1 MVRLW
6 FAIALAS
13 YIIYCNK
20 HHLQFSLLC
29 SRMIVFLP
37 YYMMTVLMQKL
48 ISACLLVCC
57 CYIMQAQPPVY
68 RFIPDKGRVLFH
80 DKVDAQQQRIRDM
93 DGKKDDAITLSKD
106 PTVNGQ
112 LEYALLDRVDELQQK
127 IELDSTL
134 SHSSKVKYILGLET
148 LLSGY
153 RTNVR
158 KEDFPI
164 TIAADLVAAYEKSMA
179 LDIKHESIEPVV
191 VENSYPVGKI
201 LVECF
206 KFPENPGVK
215 PSGPILLEKYIGLH
229 PNDVLSI
236 LQRNPDI
243 RIADSLIKAA
253 ARADMKKFYNYAAVS
268 DRLGARI
275 RSIEDP
281 YVHTIAKMAV
291 SKSGQL
297 YFPFID
303 LLINNKI
310 SFEDIDKVKDDNLAY
325 YRLLVKTRIDFVGR
339 MMAPAKDTPMEMQS
353 LTHMMASKARD
364 VFVNEINGLHDQPD
378 AIRFKCLEPLTPQEL
393 YYLCVVSEDVIYT
406 SSYLGVY
413 KRIFEKMKNPRGD
426 SLVMSVKADYF
437 RKFIKMS
444 AAYNTLDTLLK
455 SMPAENAT
463 SLMKAFIIGLE
474 KTTTTTTVEDAVDV
488 ADSYSSIFE
497 KNATLA
503 GFMLDEASWN
513 YDRCVRNND
522 KNGMVVYRLEKTLFE
537 SADTS
542 KKVDL
547 SKQLGIPP
555 IYSVSYNSLA
565 TDSGRVIQQVF
576 FYGDE
581 DKDGQ
586 NSYANFKALFAG
598 RPEWKMTENEN
609 WLTIKSV
616 KGKPVWIFA
625 NKPLYG
631 PDDPDAKAQ
640 EKLNAYLESQ
650 HLRPTIYI
658 HRGHS
663 YHVKYSLAQIQ
674 PSARIVILG
683 SCGGYN
689 NLNEVLTISADA
701 HIISSKQVGTKTVNE
716 PILKAMNTVLLE
728 GRNIEWLPMWKDLS
742 KQFNNSAKEKFDDY
756 IPPYKNL
763 GAIFIKAYRKAMVE
777 M

>member
-1 MVRLW
+1 
-6 FAIALAS
+6 
-13 YIIYCNK
+13 
-20 HHLQFSLLC
+20 
-29 SRMIVFLP
+29 
-37 YYMMTVLMQKL
+37 MQKTL
-48 ISACLLVCC
+48 SACLSFFFICC
-57 CYIMQAQPPVY
+57 FFVAQAQPTAY
-68 RFIPDKGRVLFH
+68 RFVADKGRILFH
-80 DKVDAQQQRIRDM
+80 DKVDAQQQRIMDM

-106 PTVNGQ
+106 PTINGQ
-112 LEYALLDRVDELQQK
+112 LEYALLDRVDELQMK
-127 IELDSTL
+127 IELDSLL
-134 SHSSKVKYILGLET
+134 SHASKVKYILGLET

-153 RTNVR
+153 RNNVF
-158 KEDFPI
+158 KKDFPL
-164 TIAADLVAAYEKSMA
+164 TIAPDLIDAYEKAVA
-179 LDIKHESIEPVV
+179 LDKKNQSIEPVII
-191 VENSYPVGKI
+191 EYSYPVGKI

-206 KFPENPGVK
+206 KFPENAGVK
-215 PSGPILLEKYIGLH
+215 PAALILLDKYIRLH
-229 PNDVLSI
+229 PDDVLSI
-236 LQRNPDI
+236 LQRNADI
-243 RIADSLIKAA
+243 PAADSLLKAA
-253 ARADMKKFYNYAAVS
+253 ARSDLKKFYNYAAVS
-268 DRLGARI
+268 DKLGARI
-275 RSIEDP
+275 RSLNDP

-325 YRLLVKTRIDFVGR
+325 YRLLVKTRIDFVAR
-339 MMAPAKDTPMEMQS
+339 TMAPTRDTPMEMQS
-353 LTHMMASKARD
+353 LTRMMANKAKD
-364 VFVNEINGLHDQPD
+364 VFVSEINGLHDQPD
-378 AIRFKCLEPLTPQEL
+378 PVRFKCLEPLTPQEL

-406 SSYLGVY
+406 SSYLGVF

-426 SLVMSVKADYF
+426 SLIMSVKADYF

-455 SMPAENAT
+455 SMPADNAT
-463 SLMKAFIIGLE
+463 LLMKAFIIGLE
-474 KTTTTTTVEDAVDV
+474 KTTSTASVEDAVDV
-488 ADSYSSIFE
+488 ADSYSSIVE
-497 KNATLA
+497 KNTTLA
-503 GFMLDEASWN
+503 NFMLDEANWN
-513 YDRCVRNND
+513 YERCIKNND
-522 KNGMVVYRLEKTLFE
+522 KNGMVIYRLEKTLFE
-537 SADTS
+537 SADTT

-547 SKQLGIPP
+547 SKQLGIAP
-555 IYSVSYNSLA
+555 IYSVDYNSLA
-565 TDSGRVIQQVF
+565 GDSGRVVQQVF

-625 NKPLYG
+625 NRPLFG

-640 EKLNAYLESQ
+640 EKLDAYLKEQ
-650 HLRPTIYI
+650 HLRPTIFI

-716 PILKAMNTVLLE
+716 PILKAMNNILLT
-728 GRNIEWLPMWKDLS
+728 GRNIDWLPMWKDLS
-742 KQFNNSAKEKFDDY
+742 KQFSGEAKEKFDDY

-763 GAIFIKAYRKAMVE
+763 GAIFIKAYRKAMME

>member
-1 MVRLW
+1 
-6 FAIALAS
+6 
-13 YIIYCNK
+13 
-20 HHLQFSLLC
+20 
-29 SRMIVFLP
+29 
-37 YYMMTVLMQKL
+37 MQKIL
-48 ISACLLVCC
+48 PPYLFFICACFFA
-57 CYIMQAQPPVY
+57 QAQPPAY
-68 RFIPDKGRVLFH
+68 RFVANKGRILFH
-80 DKVDAQQQRIRDM
+80 DKVDAQQQRIKDM
-93 DGKKDDAITLSKD
+93 DGKKDNAITLSKD
-106 PTVNGQ
+106 PVVNGQ

-127 IELDSTL
+127 IELDSLL

-148 LLSGY
+148 LLNGY
-153 RTNVR
+153 RTNVFKR
-158 KEDFPI
+158 DFPI
-164 TIAADLVAAYEKSMA
+164 TIAPELVNAYEKAMT
-179 LDIKHESIEPVV
+179 LDSKNESIEPVIA
-191 VENSYPVGKI
+191 ENSYPIGKI

-206 KFPENPGVK
+206 KFPENAGVK
-215 PSGPILLEKYIGLH
+215 PSGPLLLQKYIKLH
-229 PNDVLSI
+229 PDEVLSI
-236 LQRNPDI
+236 LQRNTDI
-243 RIADSLIKAA
+243 PTADSLIKAA
-253 ARADMKKFYNYAAVS
+253 ARSDLKKFYNYAAVG

-275 RSIEDP
+275 RSIDDP

-310 SFEDIDKVKDDNLAY
+310 SFEDIDRVKDDNLAY
-325 YRLLVKTRIDFVGR
+325 YRLLVKTRIDFVSR
-339 MMAPAKDTPMEMQS
+339 MMAPARDTPMEMQS
-353 LTHMMASKARD
+353 LTRMMANKARD
-364 VFVNEINGLHDQPD
+364 IFVSEINGLHDQPD

-426 SLVMSVKADYF
+426 SLIMSVKADYF

-455 SMPAENAT
+455 SMPADNAT

-474 KTTTTTTVEDAVDV
+474 KTTTTASVEDAVDV
-488 ADSYSSIFE
+488 ADSYSSIVE
-497 KNATLA
+497 KNTALA
-503 GFMLDEASWN
+503 GFMLDEANWN

-547 SKQLGIPP
+547 SKELGIPP
-555 IYSVSYNSLA
+555 IYSVAYNSL
-565 TDSGRVIQQVF
+565 TSDSGRVIQQVF

-586 NSYANFKALFAG
+586 NSFVNFKSLFAG
-598 RPEWKMTENEN
+598 RPEWKMTENES

-616 KGKPVWIFA
+616 RGKPVWIFA

-640 EKLNAYLESQ
+640 EKLDAYLEAQ
-650 HLRPTIYI
+650 HLKPTIFI

-716 PILKAMNTVLLE
+716 PILKEMNAILLS
-728 GRNIEWLPMWKDLS
+728 GRDIDWLPMWKDLS
-742 KQFNNSAKEKFDDY
+742 RQFSGEAKEKFDDY

-763 GAIFIKAYRKAMVE
+763 GAIFIKAYRKAINNE
-777 M
+777 QQ

>member
-1 MVRLW
+1 MQRIGSI
-6 FAIALAS
+6 FALYEI
-13 YIIYCNK
+13 
-20 HHLQFSLLC
+20 
-29 SRMIVFLP
+29 
-37 YYMMTVLMQKL
+37 TDLMQKVL
-48 ISACLLVCC
+48 PACLLLLCC
-57 CYIMQAQPPVY
+57 CLLMQAQPPAY

-80 DKVDAQQQRIRDM
+80 DKVDAQQQRIKDM

-112 LEYALLDRVDELQQK
+112 IEYALLDRVDELQQK
-127 IELDSTL
+127 IELDSVL
-134 SHSSKVKYILGLET
+134 SHAAKVKYILGLET

-153 RTNVR
+153 RTNAR
-158 KEDFPI
+158 KTDFPL
-164 TIAADLVAAYEKSMA
+164 TIAPDLVSAYEKAMA
-179 LDIKHESIEPVV
+179 LDIKNASIEPVIAQ
-191 VENSYPVGKI
+191 NSYPVGKI

-206 KFPENPGVK
+206 RFPENAGVK
-215 PSGPILLEKYIGLH
+215 PAAELLLEKYIALH
-229 PNDVLSI
+229 PDDVLGI
-236 LQRNPDI
+236 LQRNPDMPV
-243 RIADSLIKAA
+243 ADSLLKAA
-253 ARADMKKFYNYAAVS
+253 ARKDLKKFYNYAAVS

-275 RSIEDP
+275 RALNDP

-310 SFEDIDKVKDDNLAY
+310 SFEDIDRVKDDNLAY

-339 MMAPAKDTPMEMQS
+339 TMAPARDTPMEMQS
-353 LTHMMASKARD
+353 LTRMMANKAKD
-364 VFVNEINGLHDQPD
+364 VFVSEINGLHDQPD

-444 AAYNTLDTLLK
+444 AAYNTLDTLLR
-455 SMPAENAT
+455 SMPADNAT

-474 KTTTTTTVEDAVDV
+474 KTTTTASVEDAVDV
-488 ADSYSSIFE
+488 ADSYSSIVE
-497 KNATLA
+497 KNASLA
-503 GFMLDEASWN
+503 GFMLDEANWN
-513 YDRCVRNND
+513 YDRCVKNND

-537 SADTS
+537 SADSS
-542 KKVDL
+542 KKTDL
-547 SKQLGIPP
+547 SAQLGIAP
-555 IYSVSYNSLA
+555 IYSVDYNSLA

-586 NSYANFKALFAG
+586 NSYANFKSLFAG
-598 RPEWKMTENEN
+598 KPEWKMTENES

-640 EKLNAYLESQ
+640 EKLDAYLEAN
-650 HLRPTIYI
+650 HLKPTIYI

-674 PSARIVILG
+674 PTARIVILG

-716 PILKAMNTVLLE
+716 PILKAMNNILLS
-728 GRNIEWLPMWKDLS
+728 GKNIEWLPMWKDLG
-742 KQFNNSAKEKFDDY
+742 KQFTDAASKDKFEDY

-763 GAIFIKAYRKAMVE
+763 GAIFIKAYRKAMSRE
-777 M
+777 DAN